1 MNRADVRK
9 LLHIKE
15 SMGPWQVCSDFI
27 YNSWKFQK
35 EGSVFIY
42 NMLKAAGIRVLIY
55 SGDTDMMVAT
65 VGTEEWIDSLGWKV
79 NKEWRQ
85 WMSKYGSSDD

>member
-1 MNRADVRK
+1 MMGEDYESPSLGYNVGDYMNRADVRK
-9 LLHIKE
+9 LLHIKDTL
-15 SMGPWQVCSDFI
+15 GPWQVCSDFI
-27 YNSWKFQK
+27 YNNWKFQK

-65 VGTEEWIDSLGWKV
+65 VGTEEWI
-79 NKEWRQ
+79 
-85 WMSKYGSSDD
+85 